1 MQVKDWLLG
10 LEKHSE
16 ALAAFFKSITGS
28 EVEVSIT
35 DVDRKASEEAA
46 TLLSAEE
53 LLVRTVD
60 EVFQTEVF
68 FTFSS
73 GALLPLL
80 RSLTSEEAEVT
91 EDLSHNVM
99 LSITEKLIEHG
110 SRSLHLAG
118 IETRFSEVEIIPHE
132 KSGSSLNQ
140 QQYFTAAFSV
150 KGSFGEFQLG
160 LAAGEP
166 NQNRMEAVVQD
177 WAGENP
183 FEADDFLHR
192 SREIFADTELNIGGK
207 SYEGESSVQVQGK
220 RVEFEAFDKRRLM
233 DNDREITNID
243 LLKDVEMGLSVE
255 LGRREMPLGKILQL
269 VKGSVIELERMAGE
283 PVDILVN
290 GHTIATGDVVVI
302 DDYFGVRV
310 TQLHEEN
317 FNFNGA

>member
-16 ALAAFFKSITGS
+16 ALAAFFKSVTGS
-28 EVEVSIT
+28 EVEVSVA
-35 DVDRKASEEAA
+35 DVDRKN
-46 TLLSAEE
+46 AEE
-53 LLVRTVD
+53 TALLLADDEMAVRAVD
-60 EVFQTEVF
+60 EVFQSEVL

-73 GALLPLL
+73 GALLPLT
-80 RSLTSEEAEVT
+80 RSLTNHEVELSEE
-91 EDLSHNVM
+91 LGHNV
-99 LSITEKLIEHG
+99 LLTITEKLIEHS
-110 SRSLHLAG
+110 SRSLLGAG
-118 IETRFSEVEIIPHE
+118 IETRFSEVELIPTG
-132 KSGSSLNQ
+132 KTGSSLNQ
-140 QQYFTAAFSV
+140 QQYYTAKFAV

-160 LAAGEP
+160 LAAGEA
-166 NQNRMEAVVQD
+166 NHGRVEAVIEEWQD
-177 WAGENP
+177 ENP
-183 FEADDFLHR
+183 FLNEDFV
-192 SREIFADTELNIGGK
+192 SNSIAIFADTRLKIGGFAD
-207 SYEGESSVQVQGK
+207 EGESSVQVKGK
-220 RVEFEAFDKRRLM
+220 RVEFEAFDKRKVI

-302 DDYFGVRV
+302 DDYFGVRI

-317 FNFNGA
+317 FNFRS

>member
-1 MQVKDWLLG
+1 MQVKNWLLG

-28 EVEVSIT
+28 KVEVSIA
-35 DVDRKASEEAA
+35 DVDRKN
-46 TLLSAEE
+46 AEE
-53 LLVRTVD
+53 TAQFLAGDETAVRTVD
-60 EVFQTEVF
+60 EIFQTEVLI
-68 FTFSS
+68 TFSS

-80 RSLTSEEAEVT
+80 RSLTSNDVEVS
-91 EDLSHNVM
+91 EDLSHNV
-99 LSITEKLIEHG
+99 LLTITEKLIEHL

-118 IETRFSEVEIIPHE
+118 IETRFSEVEIIPAG
-132 KSGSSLNQ
+132 KIKTSLNQ
-140 QQYFTAAFSV
+140 QQYYMGKFAV
-150 KGSFGEFQLG
+150 KGTFGEFQLG

-166 NQNRMEAVVQD
+166 NPSRVEAVVTNWQE
-177 WAGENP
+177 ENP
-183 FEADDFLHR
+183 FLADDFIQQ
-192 SREIFADTELNIGGK
+192 SVDIFADTDLKIGTQT
-207 SYEGESSVQVQGK
+207 YDVEPSVQVKGK
-220 RVEFEAFDKRRLM
+220 RVEFEAFDKRKVI

-302 DDYFGVRV
+302 DDYFGVRI

-317 FNFNGA
+317 FNFRSA